1 MQKINHKQQ
10 ETVEN
15 NEEVADSPGGGVY
28 RDLAPHTVKPSQTLV
43 TLNGF
48 VTLVTL
54 GRAVSLHPEMV
65 HHLWSEKQRET
76 EEKSRTENKCEIHN
90 SKKSRNQERK

>member
-1 MQKINHKQQ
+1 MRRWL
-10 ETVEN
+10 TLL
-15 NEEVADSPGGGVY
+15 GGGVY

-65 HHLWSEKQRET
+65 HHLWSEKQRNRG
-76 EEKSRTENKCEIHN
+76 EKQNRKQV
-90 SKKSRNQERK
+90 RNPQ